1 MKKNTYYTWWTIQT
15 LTKPSN
21 STTFNKRKKKKKKKN
36 PKKQRPRQ
44 TWLTSCWGWRRG
56 SVRERALELELRG
69 SWFFLELGYLSE
81 AERSKGREP
90 LCCCCKMMVAAAAR
104 ACSWIKASSTNF
116 SFRDDRIRVHLL
128 LELEDTV
135 AAVLFAL
142 ASLFVAFLL
151 FTGLGARQ
159 PHRLPIEAAACKS
172 RTEQNKT
179 KHRDKEY
186 EEEGKEVLNILVG
199 KVQEHIEKGRSQEGT
214 EQRERESGVGVL
226 ERRTALGTL
235 DLRVKALYRVH
246 SVPWSQRWS
255 LAFAV

>member
-21 STTFNKRKKKKKKKN
+21 STTFNKRKKKKKKKKKKN
-36 PKKQRPRQ
+36 PKRQRPRQ

-214 EQRERESGVGVL
+214 EQREREWG
-226 ERRTALGTL
+226 
-235 DLRVKALYRVH
+235 
-246 SVPWSQRWS
+246 WS
-255 LAFAV
+255 LGEKDGFGDFRFES